1 MNTQIE
7 LPNCTLP
14 TEHQAILD
22 TVNQLLALVPDN
34 EDAEV
39 VLRLGMVLLE
49 MADVAPQSDL
59 AAAVGYRQTRSVR
72 VYKDRLQADGLAGL
86 FDRPIPGRPAVT
98 TQVSVERALIQ
109 VILQAVIEE
118 QVLPKDETLCERVNR
133 FLSEQPAPHA
143 EQVTPSMVETIR
155 LRWGIQRPSLKQ
167 ALQAAQTSTP
177 AEEQAQL
184 GRTQVGG
191 AFILAIL
198 LVETGWLNLAKRLP
212 IAAGYAVTATQWLLT
227 SVFSVIFNVRR
238 AFHLDDVCDIGFAL
252 LTGRPRPLSHS
263 TFQHIARAISE
274 KDAKKFYDTSAKRE
288 VDRLG
293 KAACRISVDGHN
305 LPRYTHVVDLAKGKI
320 GNTGRI
326 LKAEELVLAYALDDH
341 VWLGLRA
348 YHGTN
353 KLSTG
358 LVEVVADILKWRG
371 PDHGVLRVF
380 FDKGGACGHVV
391 RDLLECPQVLFYTLA
406 RRSEENVHVWEKLDK
421 RDFDRKRF
429 SFDKHMPLP
438 TDQRPTYLLA
448 DTEMIINV
456 WENRK
461 LIGSLTVRAI
471 VLHNPLGQTPAERW
485 PVVLLTNDRLS
496 DARDLLN
503 EYGDHWGQEFAH
515 RIGRH
520 DLFLDILPAGYVL
533 TTHRDEEGNLRRQV
547 EFDNTAFFLS
557 AWLRCLVFNLMSR
570 FAQAMGGEYANM
582 WAGTLLRKFIRRPA
596 TLYLIGKELYV
607 VFDPF
612 PGQDELQPVLD
623 ELNAKRTALPWLNN
637 LVVQFSIAQEEHV
650 HPLTEPEKRNRLFGD
665 G

>member
-59 AAAVGYRQTRSVR
+59 AAVGYRQTRSVR

>member
-1 MNTQIE
+1 VNTQIE

-49 MADVAPQSDL
+49 VADVAPQSDL
-59 AAAVGYRQTRSVR
+59 AAAVGYSQTRSVR
-72 VYKDRLQADGLAGL
+72 VYKDRLQAEGLAGL

-98 TQVSVERALIQ
+98 TQASVEKALIQ

-118 QVLPKDETLCERVNR
+118 PALPDDATLCERVNQL
-133 FLSEQPAPHA
+133 LSEHRAPQA
-143 EQVTPSMVETIR
+143 EQVTLSMVETIR
-155 LRWGIQRPSLKQ
+155 LRWGIQRPPLKQ
-167 ALQAAQTSTP
+167 ALQAAQVSTP
-177 AEEQAQL
+177 AEEQTQL

-198 LVETGWLNLAKRLP
+198 LVETGWLNLAKLLP

-227 SVFSVIFNVRR
+227 SIFSVIFDVRR
-238 AFHLDDVCDIGFAL
+238 AFHLDDVRDMGFAL

-263 TFQHIARAISE
+263 TFQHIARAIPE
-274 KDAKKFYDTSAKRE
+274 KDAKKFYDTSAKQE

-305 LPRYTHVVDLAKGKI
+305 LPRYTHVVDLQKGKI

-358 LVEVVADILKWRG
+358 LVEIVADILKWRG
-371 PDHGVLRVF
+371 PDHGVLRIF
-380 FDKGGACGHVV
+380 FDKGGACGHVL
-391 RDLLECPQVLFYTLA
+391 RDLLEYPQVLFYTLA
-406 RRSEENVHVWEKLDK
+406 RRSEENVQVWEKLDK
-421 RDFDRKRF
+421 RDFERKRF
-429 SFDKHMPLP
+429 SFDKHMHLP
-438 TDQRPTYLLA
+438 KDQRPTYRLA
-448 DTEMIINV
+448 DIEMVINV

-461 LIGSLTVRAI
+461 LVGTVTVRAI

-485 PVVLLTNDRLS
+485 PVVL
-496 DARDLLN
+496 
-503 EYGDHWGQEFAH
+503 
-515 RIGRH
+515 
-520 DLFLDILPAGYVL
+520 PAW
-533 TTHRDEEGNLRRQV
+533 RQ
-547 EFDNTAFFLS
+547 T
-557 AWLRCLVFNLMSR
+557 
-570 FAQAMGGEYANM
+570 G
-582 WAGTLLRKFIRRPA
+582 
-596 TLYLIGKELYV
+596 
-607 VFDPF
+607 
-612 PGQDELQPVLD
+612 
-623 ELNAKRTALPWLNN
+623 
-637 LVVQFSIAQEEHV
+637 
-650 HPLTEPEKRNRLFGD
+650 
-665 G
+665 